1 MTGRWMAL
9 ALALAGTAGATALEF
24 GVSYHGG
31 ARGGGWARV
40 GVSDL
45 PALGGRVSAG
55 LSTRAAEVGYARSL
69 ALPPLGV
76 VTARADVAAAFAG
89 GVQAS
94 ARLGGSVG
102 PVALTLAATG
112 FSAPAG
118 RIDPLTPWNFDATDS
133 RARGFNAQLSARYR
147 VNRNL
152 IAVAGGEFGGQ
163 NVGTVGVEGRRELTR
178 LLPPDEGAQPG
189 DAPETEPVGTLTW
202 RAGVRAGQDVLGVT
216 GGMSYAAEA
225 GLNLGLDALVGPRTF
240 GITGSVDAGEL
251 LGPGSSVR
259 LYAAYEPWRTAST
272 PLRAGIAATR
282 PLGGG
287 EAGLNVGGG
296 RTPDGQTGYAA
307 RVTYTLPLGAG
318 TPP

>member
-1 MTGRWMAL
+1 MAL
-9 ALALAGTAGATALEF
+9 ALMLAGTAGATALDF

-31 ARGGGWARV
+31 PQGGGWARV
-40 GVSDL
+40 GVSDF

-55 LSTRAAEVGYARSL
+55 LSTRAAELGYGRSL

-89 GVQAS
+89 GVRAS

-102 PVALTLAATG
+102 PVALNLAATG
-112 FSAPAG
+112 FSTSAG
-118 RIDPLTPWNFDATDS
+118 RIDPLTSWNFDATDS
-133 RARGFNAQLSARYR
+133 RERGFNATLGARYR
-147 VNRNL
+147 INRDL

-163 NVGTVGVEGRRELTR
+163 NMGAVGVEVRRELTR
-178 LLPPDEGAQPG
+178 AVPLEEGALPG
-189 DAPETEPVGTLTW
+189 DEPETEAVGTLTW

-216 GGMSYAAEA
+216 GGVSYAAES
-225 GLNLGLDALVGPRTF
+225 GLSLGLDALVGPKTF

-272 PLRAGIAATR
+272 PLRAGLTATR
-282 PLGGG
+282 PLAGG
-287 EAGLNVGGG
+287 EVGLTVSGG
-296 RTPDGQTGYAA
+296 RTPDGQTGYGA
-307 RVTYTLPLGAG
+307 RLTYTLPLGADRQ
-318 TPP
+318 P